1 MQITTVE
8 KAGEG
13 LLLHGTGEMTARFEF
28 IVVAGDTVVTA
39 SLALEGM
46 TFNTADHH
54 EAVRAFRAKEKPKFG
69 QSE

>member
-1 MQITTVE
+1 MEWTKRSVNLFVNQVSNTV
-8 KAGEG
+8 
-13 LLLHGTGEMTARFEF
+13 L
-28 IVVAGDTVVTA
+28 TA

-54 EAVRAFRAKEKPKFG
+54 EAVRAFRAQEKPKFG